1 MSEKRRDNK
10 NRILQ
15 TGESQRQD
23 GRYAYKYV
31 DRNGK
36 SKFVYS
42 WRLVPTDKTPNGKRE
57 DLSLRE
63 KEKEIQRD
71 LDDGINPDGKKM
83 TVCELYEMHTKHN
96 GNVKPNTVAGRNHLM
111 KIISEDRLGSCAIEN
126 VKPADAKEWVLRMKE
141 NGFAFKTIKNYKRSL
156 SAAFHTAVINDFIRK
171 NPFEFEIADVIEDDT
186 QPKEALSYEQER
198 QFFDFIR
205 NDKTFGK
212 HYYDLV
218 ILLGTGLRISELCG
232 LTYEDVDMERRI
244 INVNHQI
251 LYDAD
256 NGYYVSEPKTKNGD
270 RQIPMSETVYDAF
283 SRVIENRR
291 PSSYEIEY
299 KGKILTDFIFCKQN
313 GEPLTSCCYGTVFKR
328 SRQRFKKY
336 SVVGLPKAMSAHT
349 LRHTF
354 CTKMANAGMNPKS
367 LQYLMGH
374 ANITMTLNYYA
385 HATYEST
392 KDEFDRITGTK
403 PITNLPKRAVK
414 YISA

>member
-1 MSEKRRDNK
+1 M
-10 NRILQ
+10 
-15 TGESQRQD
+15 
-23 GRYAYKYV
+23 
-31 DRNGK
+31 
-36 SKFVYS
+36 
-42 WRLVPTDKTPNGKRE
+42 
-57 DLSLRE
+57 
-63 KEKEIQRD
+63 
-71 LDDGINPDGKKM
+71 
-83 TVCELYEMHTKHN
+83 
-96 GNVKPNTVAGRNHLM
+96 
-111 KIISEDRLGSCAIEN
+111 
-126 VKPADAKEWVLRMKE
+126 
-141 NGFAFKTIKNYKRSL
+141 
-156 SAAFHTAVINDFIRK
+156 
-171 NPFEFEIADVIEDDT
+171 
-186 QPKEALSYEQER
+186 
-198 QFFDFIR
+198 
-205 NDKTFGK
+205 
-212 HYYDLV
+212 
-218 ILLGTGLRISELCG
+218 
-232 LTYEDVDMERRI
+232 TYEDVDMERRI

-299 KGKILTDFIFCKQN
+299 KGKILTNFIFCKQN

-336 SVVGLPKAMSAHT
+336 SDVGLPKAMSAHT